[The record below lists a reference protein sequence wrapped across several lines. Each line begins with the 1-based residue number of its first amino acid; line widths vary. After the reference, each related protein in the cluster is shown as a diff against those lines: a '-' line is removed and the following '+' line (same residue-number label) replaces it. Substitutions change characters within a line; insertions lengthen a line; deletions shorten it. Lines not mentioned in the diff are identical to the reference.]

1 MKFIFI
7 LTFLVILLPS
17 CNMTEINLVYESSKV
32 ADNYPSGST
41 ISYLDNRF
49 YIMGDDAAE
58 ILVLNEK
65 MDETERIPI
74 FPKGDSS
81 RLPKASK
88 ADIEA
93 SVTIDH
99 EGTDSVLFL
108 GSGSLSPQRDS
119 AFLLNPK
126 TKAVRRMDLK
136 RFYDQLRTQFQDL
149 NIEAATAIES
159 KLLIGIRA
167 NKSHPDN
174 YLVLAG
180 QTGISYEFQRKIK
193 IQLSIDQAGISG
205 LDYDEKR
212 DVLFITF
219 STEDTANSYDDGN
232 IGESYLAALQ
242 NARQLLK
249 GTGLIIPSLIKL
261 TDLHSEFRSQ
271 KIESVS
277 LKGDER
283 KLLLVADDDQGNTKL
298 FTLGF

>member
-7 LTFLVILLPS
+7 LLPLVIILPA
-17 CNMTEINLVYESSKV
+17 CNMKELIPVYESSKV

-58 ILVLNEK
+58 ILLLNDR
-65 MDETERIPI
+65 MDETERIPL
-74 FPKGDSS
+74 FPKGDTN

-93 SVTIDH
+93 SAIINY
-99 EGTDSVLFL
+99 EGTDSILFL
-108 GSGSLSPQRDS
+108 GSGSLSPHRDS

-126 TKAVRRMDLK
+126 TKAVRRLDM
-136 RFYDQLRTQFQDL
+136 RGFYDQLRTQLEDL
-149 NIEAATAIES
+149 NIEAAASMENN
-159 KLLIGIRA
+159 LLIGVRA
-167 NKSHPDN
+167 NKRYPDN
-174 YLVLAG
+174 YLVLAERAG
-180 QTGISYEFQRKIK
+180 NSYKFQRKIK
-193 IQLSIDQAGISG
+193 IALAIDEAGISG
-205 LDYDEKR
+205 LDHDAKR

-232 IGESYLAALQ
+232 IGESYLAVLT
-242 NARQLLK
+242 NAKQLLM
-249 GTGLIIPSLIKL
+249 GSSLVIPSLTKL
-261 TDLHSEFRSQ
+261 TDLHSEFKSQ

-283 KLLLVADDDQGNTKL
+283 KLLLVADDDRGNTKL